1 MNQIQLPP
9 HWKTNQLGNIV
20 LLKNGINFSSQQK
33 GRGILTVDVLNM
45 YSDSI
50 HLRMDELYRVD
61 KEPGDDYLLQPNDVL
76 FVRSSLKQEGVGWS
90 SLFTGFTEPVT
101 FCGFLIRAR
110 LTATEIS
117 PEFLINYLRLPSVR
131 RLLISKSGKVSITN
145 INQENIKSLWI
156 PIPPLPEQSA
166 IAHTLRT
173 IQKAKEARQRELEL
187 EREGKAALM
196 QHLFTHG
203 TRNEPSQKTKI
214 GEIPES
220 WQVSKLGQ
228 LIALGPQNGLY
239 KPASCYGDG
248 VPILR
253 IDAFNSGDII
263 DTQKLKRLQLSNE
276 ELKKYALSEGDII
289 INRVNG
295 SSEIVGKSALVGQ
308 LPEATVF
315 ESNMIRFAVNAEELS
330 NNFLIYFLGSNQAR
344 EQLRQK
350 ARITHQKSLNQQD
363 IKSLLI
369 PLPHISEQKYITDV
383 LLACNRKITALE
395 QEAAFLDELF
405 RAMLEELMTGRLS
418 ALPLVEEKALN

>member
-1 MNQIQLPP
+1 MSQIQLPP
-9 HWKTNQLGNIV
+9 HWKVLPLGEVGRIERGKFTHRPRNDPEFYGGNIPFIQTGDV
-20 LLKNGINFSSQQK
+20 ANSDGYIRTYSQTLNEK
-33 GRGILTVDVLNM
+33 GLSVSRIFAKGTIVITIAANIGHTGILEF
-45 YSDSI
+45 DSAFPDSLI
-50 HLRMDELYRVD
+50 GITPFENID
-61 KEPGDDYLLQPNDVL
+61 KDYLNY
-76 FVRSSLKQEGVGWS
+76 
-90 SLFTGFTEPVT
+90 
-101 FCGFLIRAR
+101 
-110 LTATEIS
+110 
-117 PEFLINYLRLPSVR
+117 YLRTQQAELDRQAPR
-131 RLLISKSGKVSITN
+131 GTQKN
-145 INQENIKSLWI
+145 INIQFLHPWAVVV
-156 PIPPLPEQSA
+156 PPLPEQFA

-187 EREGKAALM
+187 ERERKAALT

-228 LIALGPQNGLY
+228 LIASGPQNGLY

-263 DTQKLKRLQLSNE
+263 DTQKLKRLQLSNA
-276 ELKKYALSEGDII
+276 ELEKYALSEGDII

-295 SSEIVGKSALVGQ
+295 SSEIVGKCALVEQ
-308 LPEATVF
+308 LTEATVF
-315 ESNMIRFAVNAEELS
+315 ESNMIRFAVKPEELS
-330 NNFLIYFLGSNQAR
+330 NNFLMDFLGSNQAR

-395 QEAAFLDELF
+395 QEAVFLDELF
-405 RAMLEELMTGRLS
+405 RAMLEELMTGGLS